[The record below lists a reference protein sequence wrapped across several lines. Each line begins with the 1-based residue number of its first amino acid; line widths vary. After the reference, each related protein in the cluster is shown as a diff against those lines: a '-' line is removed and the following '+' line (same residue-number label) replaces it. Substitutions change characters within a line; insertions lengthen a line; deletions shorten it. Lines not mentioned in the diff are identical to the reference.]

1 MAYNPMKRET
11 VQRSKFDVEALVYAL
26 PMFSIIIHDYFYSLN
41 NRKHTQC
48 ITLRFRIKFKALKYV
63 GVWMCVCVGG
73 VIISKCTHMKKM

>member
-1 MAYNPMKRET
+1 MKRET

-48 ITLRFRIKFKALKYV
+48 IKFKALKYV
-63 GVWMCVCVGG
+63 GLGCVYVCVCVGG
-73 VIISKCTHMKKM
+73 E